1 MKKVVVLTGAGIS
14 AESGI
19 ATFRASDGLWE
30 NHRVEDVA
38 SPEGWARNPAL
49 VQEFYNQRRAAAN
62 QAQPNAGHRAL
73 VELERAYEVVIITQN
88 VDDLHE
94 RAGSSRV
101 IHLHGKLNEARSSRY
116 EELVYPLGTKTR
128 IDMGELCERG
138 HQLRPNIV
146 WFGEAVPLIERAA
159 EETATADIMLVVGTS
174 LQVYPAA
181 GLLHYLPSGHPLY
194 VIDPSQPSTSRRGV
208 QFVAEPATVGVP
220 RVVHE
225 LLAQAAQN

>member
-1 MKKVVVLTGAGIS
+1 MKKIVVLTGAGIS

-49 VQEFYNQRRAAAN
+49 VQEFYNQRRGAAN
-62 QAQPNAGHRAL
+62 KAQPNAGHRAL
-73 VELERAYEVVIITQN
+73 VELEQAYEVVIITQN

-116 EELVYPLGTKTR
+116 EELVYPLGDKDR
-128 IDMGELCERG
+128 IEMGELCERG

-159 EETATADIMLVVGTS
+159 EECATADVMLVVGTS

-181 GLLHYLPSGHPLY
+181 GLLHYLPTGHPLY
-194 VIDPSQPSTSRRGV
+194 VIDPSQPSTSRHGV
-208 QFVAEPATVGVP
+208 QFVPEPATVGVP
-220 RVVHE
+220 RVVRE
-225 LLAQAAQN
+225 LLAQAGQ